1 MGRLLFIVTCHHKC
15 LAHAAVLLRPG
26 VGEARALWKRAPPR
40 CFALTDAAPGRNA
53 HAAVLL
59 GSRQHG
65 CSAEAEAEAEA
76 EARAAALLRSGHRG
90 PLATTG

>member
-1 MGRLLFIVTCHHKC
+1 MGRLLLIVTCHHKC

-40 CFALTDAAPGRNA
+40 CFALTDAAPGRNVQ
-53 HAAVLL
+53 AAVLL

-65 CSAEAEAEAEA
+65 CSAEAEAEAC
-76 EARAAALLRSGHRG
+76 AAALLRSGHRG